1 MKVKLIFFNFQ
12 HLEVKTEIFKE
23 KYQIYKVK
31 IKIEMLK
38 NLKKYHFSWWFLIF
52 FNISIFLFFTFI
64 IKKYWFFLHF
74 FKKSQKLKM
83 MSSDL
88 SLDQM
93 IKNTKKWIILKV
105 NFWFL
110 LEFLNG
116 KKMIFLKKTPM
127 CCVRFH
133 SIATY
138 EILLKDKVLQN

>member
-38 NLKKYHFSWWFLIF
+38 NLKKYHFYWWFLIF
-52 FNISIFLFFTFI
+52 FNISIFLFFIFI

-83 MSSDL
+83 MSSDQP
-88 SLDQM
+88 LDQM

-127 CCVRFH
+127 CWVWFH